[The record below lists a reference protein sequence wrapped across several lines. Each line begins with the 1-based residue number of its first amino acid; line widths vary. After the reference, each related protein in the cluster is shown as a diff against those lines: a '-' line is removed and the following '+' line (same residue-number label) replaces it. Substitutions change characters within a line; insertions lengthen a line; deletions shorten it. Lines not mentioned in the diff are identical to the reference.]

1 MGNCELYLTQSGSSR
16 NSVCCFSYQNT
27 GSFLGSRKRP
37 KSARR
42 LVRVMIA
49 FWTSSLNPAYPT
61 KSGFYR
67 LSITGYRFRWN
78 LLLCVFCHGF
88 FSDFLTV
95 PASRPQKVRKQGVGL
110 PACYAKYSPDG
121 DGMYLI
127 IFPYFSLVLAVP
139 VAITSANRTN
149 YFLR

>member
-1 MGNCELYLTQSGSSR
+1 MFYRTPQYRHEQPCLLLQLPEYRAFFGQSKASETSQETCQSHDR
-16 NSVCCFSYQNT
+16 
-27 GSFLGSRKRP
+27 FLDIFFK
-37 KSARR
+37 
-42 LVRVMIA
+42 
-49 FWTSSLNPAYPT
+49 PAYPA
-61 KSGFYR
+61 KSGFDR